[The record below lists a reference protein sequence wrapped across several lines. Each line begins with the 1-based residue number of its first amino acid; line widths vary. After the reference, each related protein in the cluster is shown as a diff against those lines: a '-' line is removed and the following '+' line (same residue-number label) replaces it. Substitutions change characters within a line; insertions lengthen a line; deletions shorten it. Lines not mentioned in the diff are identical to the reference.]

1 MCTDL
6 LPSIVNKNKKIT
18 KAVGQL
24 ELGIYCLTVYFL
36 SRQFNGLHLYIS
48 LIVYWP
54 YMHDIVM
61 DTFQMAL
68 PSAPLGNRVPFGI
81 YTWNMVPFRTQP

>member
-1 MCTDL
+1 M
-6 LPSIVNKNKKIT
+6 T

-48 LIVYWP
+48 LLVYWP
-54 YMHDIVM
+54 YMHEIVM
-61 DTFQMAL
+61 FASQMAL
-68 PSAPLGNRVPFGI
+68 PSAQLEIGCHSGYTFGTGCHSADNHKLFGSS
-81 YTWNMVPFRTQP
+81 YPVGRN